1 MPHSETF
8 LNVSF
13 CLMLFYLHISSF
25 LCILTIVFP
34 FYAMPLINQYVLG
47 PVGLFKRTFVQW
59 LPTLGI
65 T

>member
-1 MPHSETF
+1 MPHGETF

-13 CLMLFYLHISSF
+13 CLMLFYLQISSF
-25 LCILTIVFP
+25 LRIFTIVLP

-47 PVGLFKRTFVQW
+47 PVGLFERTFVKW
-59 LPTLGI
+59 LPTSGV